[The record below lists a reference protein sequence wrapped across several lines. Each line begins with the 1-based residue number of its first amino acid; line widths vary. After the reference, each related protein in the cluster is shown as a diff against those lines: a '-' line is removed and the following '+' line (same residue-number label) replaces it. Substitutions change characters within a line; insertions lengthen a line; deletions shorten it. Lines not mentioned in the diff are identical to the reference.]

1 LGIVSVNLYRCWIGG
16 AGLVLGYRR
25 QCSAEFGSCEFGY
38 TSVRSVEGIIWVKW
52 LRGPIR
58 YVDVFGISW
67 RYWLSS
73 KPWSKKTSKAY
84 SFYDVL
90 VLLPTD
96 DDSK

>member
-38 TSVRSVEGIIWVKW
+38 TSVRSVKGIIWVKW

-58 YVDVFGISW
+58 YVDVFGI
-67 RYWLSS
+67 RPAILV
-73 KPWSKKTSKAY
+73 
-84 SFYDVL
+84 VL
-90 VLLPTD
+90 EAMV
-96 DDSK
+96 